1 MNENEPNSAA
11 LDGAKT
17 RGRQPKKILLRV
29 HLTLSEVKD
38 LGKLQLKLMS
48 ETGKETDRDRV
59 IGYAISLVA
68 KNHKAGDEPVEEAV

>member
-1 MNENEPNSAA
+1 MNENETNSPP

-29 HLTLSEVKD
+29 SLTLAEVRD

-59 IGYAISLVA
+59 IGYAISFVA
-68 KNHKAGDEPVEEAV
+68 KNHKADDEPVGGDV